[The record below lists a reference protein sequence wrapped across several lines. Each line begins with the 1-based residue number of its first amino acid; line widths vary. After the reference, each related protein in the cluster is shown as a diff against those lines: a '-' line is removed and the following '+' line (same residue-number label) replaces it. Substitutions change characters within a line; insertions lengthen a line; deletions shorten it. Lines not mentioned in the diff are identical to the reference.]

1 MLRIII
7 VKILAQSSALSLS
20 GSVNNGNMH
29 NIYCTGA
36 TMGQSHAL
44 SQSLITRASI

>member
-7 VKILAQSSALSLS
+7 VKILQSSALSLS